1 MSYIRLICVLI
12 LGTLSTCCSCPLN
25 ATKTQKQNQTL
36 FTSNIDKTHPMH
48 SWYLIDTI
56 ATNKVT
62 LVRDSNRIIYAFTDT
77 VNKIDDF
84 RSREILS
91 APNSYIVLTYFFRNH
106 NDKEKLDSENI
117 FLNQAFA
124 TPSGRDSDRLGDSK
138 IIGNYKGLD
147 IIELRGREPSYFI
160 YFLVKGKELLFSV
173 FLELMHIP
181 SGIVCNEEAYYRV
194 LIPVWAPEIYR
205 KRY

>member
-1 MSYIRLICVLI
+1 MSYIRFIYVLI
-12 LGTLSTCCSCPLN
+12 LGTLSICCSCPLN

-36 FTSNIDKTHPMH
+36 FTSNIDKSHPMH

-91 APNSYIVLTYFFRNH
+91 APNSYIVLTYFFRNN

-124 TPSGRDSDRLGDSK
+124 TPSAVDAARLSDAK

-147 IIELRGREPSYFI
+147 IIELRGSEPSYYI
-160 YFLVKGKELLFSV
+160 YFLVNGKEVLDSVLIKLLY
-173 FLELMHIP
+173 IP
-181 SGIVCNEEAYYRV
+181 SGIVCNREAYYRALV
-194 LIPVWAPEIYR
+194 PVWAPEFHR
-205 KRY
+205 

>member
-1 MSYIRLICVLI
+1 MSYIRLIYVLI
-12 LGTLSTCCSCPLN
+12 LGTLSTCYSCPLN

-36 FTSNIDKTHPMH
+36 FTSNIDKIHPMH

-124 TPSGRDSDRLGDSK
+124 TPSGRDSDRLRDSK

>member
-1 MSYIRLICVLI
+1 
-12 LGTLSTCCSCPLN
+12 
-25 ATKTQKQNQTL
+25 
-36 FTSNIDKTHPMH
+36 MH

-91 APNSYIVLTYFFRNH
+91 APNSYIVLTYFFRNN

-124 TPSGRDSDRLGDSK
+124 TPSAVDAARLSDAK

-147 IIELRGREPSYFI
+147 IIELRGREPSYYI
-160 YFLVKGKELLFSV
+160 YFLANGKEVLDSVLIKLLY
-173 FLELMHIP
+173 IP
-181 SGIVCNEEAYYRV
+181 SGIVCNREAYYRALV
-194 LIPVWAPEIYR
+194 PVWAPEFHR
-205 KRY
+205 

>member
-1 MSYIRLICVLI
+1 MSYIQLIYVLI
-12 LGTLSTCCSCPLN
+12 LGTLSTCYSCPLN

-56 ATNKVT
+56 ATTKVT

-181 SGIVCNEEAYYRV
+181 SDIVCNEEAYYRV

>member
-1 MSYIRLICVLI
+1 MSYIRLIYVLI
-12 LGTLSTCCSCPLN
+12 LGTLSTCYSCPLN

-117 FLNQAFA
+117 YLNQAFA

>member
-1 MSYIRLICVLI
+1 MSYIRFIYVLI
-12 LGTLSTCCSCPLN
+12 LGTLSICCSCPLN

-36 FTSNIDKTHPMH
+36 FTSNIDKTHPLH

-56 ATNKVT
+56 ATTKVT

-91 APNSYIVLTYFFRNH
+91 APNSYIVLTYFFRNN

-194 LIPVWAPEIYR
+194 LVPVWAPEFHR
-205 KRY
+205 

>member
-1 MSYIRLICVLI
+1 MSYIRLIYVLI
-12 LGTLSTCCSCPLN
+12 LGTLSTCYSCPLN

-36 FTSNIDKTHPMH
+36 FTSNIDKIHPMH